1 MSPSYKKPIN
11 ASPLPMQPQQMLMA
25 FDSKP
30 LLGLTAAERMK
41 ALIHL
46 ANLLI
51 RAAGLTDKESDDE
64 C

>member
-1 MSPSYKKPIN
+1 MSPSHKKLIN
-11 ASPLPMQPQQMLMA
+11 TAPPLLQPQQMLMA

-41 ALIHL
+41 ALLHL

-51 RAAGLTDKESDDE
+51 LATEEIDDE
-64 C
+64 R